1 MTEHLP
7 LIAQR
12 ARKSGSGG
20 AADRKRTY
28 SLGVMCVLLYSIA
41 LLAQTVD
48 SIAPPATLDLKPIS
62 FWATSYWVHLAENS
76 EKGISLLD
84 ISGNPLG
91 PVLSKAD
98 WCAAALEGT
107 VRVDGVTYNYAGNG
121 KADFVDCA
129 QFFKPKVGFSRFK
142 VASAPFGEGV
152 SGYILVPYRTVA
164 ADPIFLKTGTVMFI
178 PSAVGQ
184 PLPGGA
190 KHDGYF
196 FVGDKGG
203 AIKGDHIDVFQGDE
217 PVDFSFIRS
226 KREPLFNALVVTDA
240 RTIEVLTRMHKLPK

>member
-1 MTEHLP
+1 MHAET
-7 LIAQR
+7 IN
-12 ARKSGSGG
+12 KSHKGINRRNVIRLG
-20 AADRKRTY
+20 AAATA
-28 SLGVMCVLLYSIA
+28 MTLLENIA
-41 LLAQTVD
+41 ALCQVPAQAAY
-48 SIAPPATLDLKPIS
+48 SIAPPTGSDLKPIS
-62 FWATSYWVHLAENS
+62 FWATSYWVHLAENY
-76 EKGISLLD
+76 EKGIPLLD

-91 PVLSKAD
+91 PALSAAD

-107 VRVDGVTYNYAGNG
+107 VRVGGVTYNYAGNG
-121 KADFVDCA
+121 KVGFVDCA
-129 QFFKPKVGFSRFK
+129 HFFKPRVGFSRFK

-164 ADPIFLKTGTVMFI
+164 ADPVFLKTGTVVFI

-184 PLPGGA
+184 PLPDGA

-203 AIKGDHIDVFQGDE
+203 AIKDCHIDVFQGDD

-226 KREPLFNALVVTDA
+226 KSEPLFNAVVVNDA
-240 RTIEVLTRMHKLPK
+240 HTIKVLTRMHKLPK